1 LNLCQCIIAWQGSF
15 AFSTFRLLEIVTM
28 KNNYRHLLILFLI
41 CLLVANATF
50 SQVIRYGTNNYIEY
64 QVGTLP
70 IVISVP
76 HGGYLYPNSIPDRTC
91 NNPVYATDA
100 FTIELAEK
108 ISNSLFKLTGCYP
121 HIIYN
126 NLKRSKL
133 DCNRNLSDG
142 ACGNSE
148 ANIAWNEFH
157 NFIDTAQLIANQ
169 NFNDNTIYIDLHGH
183 GNSIQRIEL
192 GYLLYDDELEL
203 ADSILNTNKYINYS
217 TIKNLVYSN
226 ANNLSHSQ
234 LLRGDLALGTLL
246 GNAGY
251 PSVPSRQI
259 PFPGTQT
266 NYYSGGYNIA
276 EHTCYTSG
284 NTENGLQ
291 MECNYSGIRDSESN
305 RVKFADSLAAVLMNF
320 IKIHRKVDVSDCN
333 SSNGFSE
340 WKETLGISVFP
351 NPIKSADHILYV
363 AGNDHME
370 FNYLLL
376 ALDGRTIESGRS
388 VNDKIVLLKNLIPG
402 VYLLTLQVKE
412 KSIGMKVLVE

>member
-1 LNLCQCIIAWQGSF
+1 VPIAWQSSF
-15 AFSTFRLLEIVTM
+15 AFSTSRLPEIVTM
-28 KNNYRHLLILFLI
+28 KNNNRHFFIFFLI
-41 CLLVANATF
+41 CMLVANAAS
-50 SQVIRYGTNNYIEY
+50 SQVMRYGTNNYIGY

-76 HGGYLYPNSIPDRTC
+76 HGGYLNPGSIPDRTC
-91 NNPVYATDA
+91 NNAVYATDA

-108 ISNSLFKLTGCYP
+108 ISNSLFQLTGCYP
-121 HIIYN
+121 HVIYN
-126 NLKRSKL
+126 YLRRSKL

-148 ANIAWNEFH
+148 AKIAWNEFH
-157 NFIDTAQLIANQ
+157 NFIDTAQLLANTK
-169 NFNDNTIYIDLHGH
+169 FIDNTIYVDLHGH
-183 GNSIQRIEL
+183 GNSVQRIEL

-203 ADSILNTNKYINYS
+203 ADSILNTSKYINYS

-226 ANNLSHSQ
+226 ATNLSHSQ

-276 EHTCYTSG
+276 EHTCYASG
-284 NTENGLQ
+284 NTVNGVQ

-305 RVKFADSLAAVLMNF
+305 RVHFADSLAAVLLNF
-320 IKIHRKVDVSDCN
+320 LHIHRNVDVSDC
-333 SSNGFSE
+333 SLSNGFSE
-340 WKETLGISVFP
+340 LTETSAIRVFP
-351 NPIKSADHILYV
+351 NPVKSSDHTLYL
-363 AGNDHME
+363 AGNDHSE

-376 ALDGRTIESGRS
+376 TLDGRTIESGRS
-388 VNDKIVLLKNLIPG
+388 VNDKIVLLKNLLPG
-402 VYLLTLQVKE
+402 IYLLTLQGKE
-412 KSIGMKVLVE
+412 KSVGFKVLVK

>member
-1 LNLCQCIIAWQGSF
+1 MG
-15 AFSTFRLLEIVTM
+15 
-28 KNNYRHLLILFLI
+28 KNYRHSLIFFLI
-41 CLLVANATF
+41 CILAANTAF
-50 SQVIRYGTNNYIEY
+50 SQVIRYGTNNYVGY

-76 HGGYLYPNSIPDRTC
+76 HGGYLNPNSIPDRTC

-108 ISNSLFKLTGCYP
+108 ISNSLFQLTGCYP

-126 NLKRSKL
+126 HLKRSKL

-148 ANIAWNEFH
+148 AKIAWNEFH
-157 NFIDTAQLIANQ
+157 NFLDTAQLIANK
-169 NFNDNTIYIDLHGH
+169 NFNDNTIYVDLHGH

-203 ADSILNTNKYINYS
+203 ADSILNTSKYINYS
-217 TIKNLVYSN
+217 TVKNLVYNN
-226 ANNLSHSQ
+226 AANLSHSQ

-246 GNAGY
+246 GNKGY

-259 PFPGTQT
+259 PFPGTKT

-276 EHTCYTSG
+276 EHTCYASG
-284 NTENGLQ
+284 NTVNGVQ

-305 RVKFADSLAAVLMNF
+305 RIKFADSLAKVLLDF
-320 IKIHRKVDVSDCN
+320 INIHRNVDVSDCN
-333 SSNGFSE
+333 LINGFSE
-340 WKETLGISVFP
+340 LKETSGIRVFP
-351 NPIKSADHILYV
+351 NPVKSSDHTLYV
-363 AGNDHME
+363 AGNDHAE

-376 ALDGRTIESGRS
+376 TLDGRIIQSGRL
-388 VNDKIVLLKNLIPG
+388 VNDKIMLLKNLLPG
-402 VYLLTLQVKE
+402 IYLLTLQGEE
-412 KSIGMKVLVE
+412 KSAGFKVLVE